1 MDTLFALFCV
11 GLTLD
16 VEGNL
21 PTHLDFTRVSYLSNA
36 YLSFPAVIL
45 YSEPLFTFP
54 LKSRAAA
61 FARIANRGGSPI
73 SWPNGQSTGK
83 RRMYWYIQSRQTDRR
98 SIGDGTVP
106 LSLPPLF
113 LIWETD
119 SPSFTHSIEFL
130 PLQLLRR
137 QRRPI

>member
-1 MDTLFALFCV
+1 MHRHATLMGTLFALFCV

-61 FARIANRGGSPI
+61 FARIANREGGEPNQLAEWPI
-73 SWPNGQSTGK
+73 HRQAADVLVYP
-83 RRMYWYIQSRQTDRR
+83 IQADRQTVDRR
-98 SIGDGTVP
+98 
-106 LSLPPLF
+106 
-113 LIWETD
+113 WD
-119 SPSFTHSIEFL
+119 SPSQPPSSL
-130 PLQLLRR
+130 PYLGD
-137 QRRPI
+137 